1 MRFHRSD
8 LPGIIFAILAP
19 AGMMLLLLAS
29 YEIWDHHGTP
39 LLGMLAGNIAIG
51 AGLLAAFSRF
61 IHKWGMIIVSLLLIV
76 LSVIAVLTF
85 QQLENT
91 SNIYYTLLKCVGVF
105 GFVGVNDSVILQFLN
120 NGLEPALNRSD
131 ERLAAKD
138 NS

>member
-19 AGMMLLLLAS
+19 AGMMLLILAS
-29 YEIWDHHGTP
+29 YQIWDHHGTP
-39 LLGMLAGNIAIG
+39 LLGMIAGNIAIG

-61 IHKWGMIIVSLLLIV
+61 IHKWDVIIISLLLIA
-76 LSVIAVLTF
+76 LSVITVLTF
-85 QQLENT
+85 QQLEYT
-91 SNIYYTLLKCVGVF
+91 SNIYYTLLKWVGVI
-105 GFVGVNDSVILQFLN
+105 GFLVFNVSVILQFLK
-120 NGLEPALNRSD
+120 NGVEPALNRRD